1 VAARHEYGHESSAAA
16 SEATPAKR
24 RAALTSPMF
33 VWPSD
38 YQTKLLFPLAGN
50 VWSFSRRKSKS
61 HTRRHDAPQL
71 GLGRRRG
78 QRRAPLEQLH
88 ARHAASFFESAPRRP
103 VPLPALFARRRGRT
117 TRQQCRV
124 GEPRGSN
131 AAWVAAPNNNSAP
144 WGVLV
149 PTDNT
154 PGPGPSFMGPFF
166 RQW

>member
-1 VAARHEYGHESSAAA
+1 MMHRNFGWAVGEGSGELLSSNY
-16 SEATPAKR
+16 T
-24 RAALTSPMF
+24 RAMQPLSLNLPHDGPF
-33 VWPSD
+33 PFQPS
-38 YQTKLLFPLAGN
+38 
-50 VWSFSRRKSKS
+50 S
-61 HTRRHDAPQL
+61 L
-71 GLGRRRG
+71 GG
-78 QRRAPLEQLH
+78 
-88 ARHAASFFESAPRRP
+88 
-103 VPLPALFARRRGRT
+103 
-117 TRQQCRV
+117 V